1 MKNHARAPARAHF
14 PNNLN
19 GSHPM
24 IGRGVIIMNSSVCLN
39 KSILAVVMLVM
50 ACFAGVAVV
59 DDVDAAEA
67 EYTVKLDNKVEFP
80 LKSGDYYSNVDFG
93 NNVTLKDGVIVGSVS
108 SSDKAMD
115 AVKDFYPSVTPG
127 EKEYMLVFTIQNL
140 PQGYYVSFMA
150 DGKLKSAAVGEG
162 ENVITDL
169 TILYRVT
176 DDNKSGKFTYAVTP
190 AKQTGDSL
198 AGLVTYD
205 IPIDLKMDVVERQ
218 IEYTING
225 LTIIDKVDS
234 GTAYSLV
241 ALDALNQ
248 TVPAGQKFV
257 GWSDGKNTYP
267 VGTTLII
274 SNDAKNVPYQYSAV
288 FEDLPAIVI
297 TFIDG
302 TSKVAECNVTEIAA
316 KVPAMEKVGYD
327 FTGWY
332 LNGTIVDP
340 MTYNFTES
348 AVLVAGWEP
357 IKCFVTFTVDGEV
370 YQKQTVEYNDF
381 ATQPVAPKG
390 FQGWDFN
397 FATPITGDITVE
409 AIPEPAAEPT
419 GADDPKT
426 LTVYIIVAL
435 VVLALILCLV
445 YLLRE
450 GHIVIGL
457 GKKKEIEAP
466 AQEEPKQ

>member
-1 MKNHARAPARAHF
+1 
-14 PNNLN
+14 
-19 GSHPM
+19 
-24 IGRGVIIMNSSVCLN
+24 MNSSVCLN

-59 DDVDAAEA
+59 DDVDAAGA

-80 LKSGDYYSNVDFG
+80 DDSGVFYDNAYFG
-93 NNVTLKDGVIVGSVS
+93 NNVTLEDGVIVGSVT
-108 SSDKAMD
+108 SSDEAKA
-115 AVKDFYPSVTPG
+115 AVADWYNVSLATQDKAYI
-127 EKEYMLVFTIQNL
+127 LVFTIQNL
-140 PQGYYVSFMA
+140 PQGYHVSFMA
-150 DGKLKSAAVGEG
+150 DGALKSAAVGDG
-162 ENVITDL
+162 ENLPTDL
-169 TILYRVT
+169 TIFYRVT

-205 IPIDLKMDVVERQ
+205 IPIDLKMDVIEKQ

-267 VGTTLII
+267 VGTTLVI
-274 SNDAKNVPYQYSAV
+274 SNVEDFKYQYVAV

-332 LNGTIVDP
+332 LNGVIVDP
-340 MTYNFTES
+340 MTYTFTES

-419 GADDPKT
+419 GADNPMT
-426 LTVYIIVAL
+426 LTVYILAAFVIVG
-435 VVLALILCLV
+435 LIACFV
-445 YLLRE
+445 YLLKE
-450 GHIVIGL
+450 GKLVIGR
-457 GKKKEIEAP
+457 GSKVAKVEAP
-466 AQEEPKQ
+466 AEEEPKQ